1 MVSTQW
7 SHSTKRLVVIG
18 LIIVFLIGLYVFR
31 ALIPPVAIAF
41 VLAYL
46 LKPIAD
52 WVERRTHLPRTLA
65 VLVVYAVL
73 LLIGATIPAT
83 VVPRVVDQVN
93 RLNVNLQQLIDD
105 LASFLSQ
112 PFTIFAFTFN
122 LGELFGDLRGTLQE
136 LLQPFATQTFTI
148 LFGVASS
155 LLWVLSILVISFYLV
170 RDAGRLRAFLDRSAP
185 PQYTEELRLLR
196 EEINEVWKAF
206 FRGQLVLGLVVGLT
220 VWILMSLVGLPNA
233 GLMGLIAGVLEVV
246 PTFGPILATIPALL
260 VALFQGSTYLPL
272 SNFWFAVVVVGIY
285 LMIQQVENAYLQP
298 RIMGTRLRLHPL
310 VVFIGV
316 LAGGL
321 LAGILGVFLAA
332 PVIGTVRV
340 LLDYVYAKLI
350 GEVPFPREEAV
361 RRDVY
366 PGEIDA
372 VLFDLDGTLIETDD
386 EATEIL
392 ARRLMPVRWLLPQRD
407 PARIARRFLMAC
419 EGPTTRILALAD
431 RLGLDDDLF
440 GLADRLR
447 RLRGLHDPLHFRP
460 VDGTPDMLRK
470 LSRRYYLGI
479 VTTRSNREAQAFL
492 MQQKLTDI
500 VQVVAG
506 RDDTWRIKPHPS
518 PVLHS
523 AEQLGVPVERC
534 LVVGDSPVDV
544 EAARAAGAWSVGVLS
559 GFGIREEL
567 EHAGAHRIV
576 KVATDLLNWL

>member
-18 LIIVFLIGLYVFR
+18 LLVVFLIGLYVFR

-73 LLIGATIPAT
+73 MLIGATIPAT

-93 RLNVNLQQLIDD
+93 RLNLNLQQLIDD

-112 PFTIFAFTFN
+112 PFTIFAFSFN
-122 LGELFGDLRGTLQE
+122 LGELLGDVRGSLQE
-136 LLQPFATQTFTI
+136 LLQPFATQTVTI

-155 LLWVLSILVISFYLV
+155 LLWVVSILVISFYLV
-170 RDAGRLRAFLDRSAP
+170 RDAGRLRAFLDRIAP
-185 PQYTEELRLLR
+185 PEYTAELRLLR

-220 VWILMSLVGLPNA
+220 VWISMSLVGLPNA
-233 GLMGLIAGVLEVV
+233 GLMGLIAGVLEVI

-310 VVFIGV
+310 VVFVGV

-332 PVIGTVRV
+332 PVIGTLRV
-340 LLDYVYAKLI
+340 LLDYVYKKLI

-386 EATEIL
+386 EATETL
-392 ARRLMPVRWLLPQRD
+392 ARRLRPVRWLLPQRD
-407 PARIARRFLMAC
+407 PARLARRFLMAC
-419 EGPTTRILALAD
+419 EGPATRILAVAD

-447 RLRGLHDPLHFRP
+447 QLRGLHDPLHFRP

-479 VTTRSNREAQAFL
+479 VTTRSHREAQAFL

-500 VQVVAG
+500 VQVIAG

-567 EHAGAHRIV
+567 ERAGADRIV
-576 KVATDLLNWL
+576 KFATDLLDWL